1 MRNLQQLSVISSPES
16 ISMTHCHVAQ
26 VMYYF
31 LGRVI
36 VLQPDPEV
44 SFVRSE
50 PGHLMLPPGPG
61 LYTMGEPSLLA
72 AAASAAASQLPAPQA
87 AAVGPSTP
95 LGANNISPKP
105 AAVGRRGGAVMP
117 AAAPAA
123 VAAAKPAGLKGSA
136 AAEPAALGPP
146 APTLLDAVME
156 LLDHPHPLE
165 TLREPASY
173 GDEGAI
179 SRYHNPDN
187 YTKALG
193 TVVRVRQRPWRGL
206 LERGDRAAAE
216 LGQAQAGAASA
227 AAAPAW
233 LLPWRA
239 GPVKVWP
246 QQGRASGMQMGD
258 GAP

>member
-1 MRNLQQLSVISSPES
+1 MSPGTS
-16 ISMTHCHVAQ
+16 CCR
-26 VMYYF
+26 
-31 LGRVI
+31 LGRGCT
-36 VLQPDPEV
+36 LWQSPACWRPPRQP
-44 SFVRSE
+44 
-50 PGHLMLPPGPG
+50 
-61 LYTMGEPSLLA
+61 
-72 AAASAAASQLPAPQA
+72 LPASCPHRRRRQR
-87 AAVGPSTP
+87 GPSTP

-105 AAVGRRGGAVMP
+105 AGVGRRGGA
-117 AAAPAA
+117 AAASAAPAA
-123 VAAAKPAGLKGSA
+123 GAPAAKPAGLKSA
-136 AAEPAALGPP
+136 GAAEPAALGPP

-193 TVVRVRQRPWRGL
+193 TVVRARQRPWRGL

-216 LGQAQAGAASA
+216 LAQAPLAQAGAASA

-246 QQGRASGMQMGD
+246 QQVRASRMQLGD
-258 GAP
+258 GAALGRVGEGQVGCRENVKGAAMDGRCARAWL

>member
-1 MRNLQQLSVISSPES
+1 M
-16 ISMTHCHVAQ
+16 MQ

-31 LGRVI
+31 LGRMI
-36 VLQPDPEV
+36 VLQPDPEA
-44 SFVRSE
+44 SFARGE
-50 PGHLMLPPGPG
+50 PGHIMLPPGPG
-61 LYTMGEPSLLA
+61 LYTMAEPSLLA
-72 AAASAAASQLPAPQA
+72 AAASAAASQVPASPA
-87 AAVGPSTP
+87 AAATGLSTP

-105 AAVGRRGGAVMP
+105 AAVGRRSG
-117 AAAPAA
+117 AAPPTGA
-123 VAAAKPAGLKGSA
+123 AAAKPAGLKSA
-136 AAEPAALGPP
+136 RAAEPAALGPP

-156 LLDHPHPLE
+156 LLDQPHPLE

-216 LGQAQAGAASA
+216 LAQAPLAQAGAASA

-246 QQGRASGMQMGD
+246 QQARASRLQLGD
-258 GAP
+258 GAS

>member
-1 MRNLQQLSVISSPES
+1 
-16 ISMTHCHVAQ
+16 MTWCHAVQ

-44 SFVRSE
+44 SFARGE
-50 PGHLMLPPGPG
+50 PGHIMLPPGPG
-61 LYTMGEPSLLA
+61 LYTMAEPSLLA

-87 AAVGPSTP
+87 AAAGPSTP

-105 AAVGRRGGAVMP
+105 AGVGRRGGAAAP
-117 AAAPAA
+117 SAAPAA
-123 VAAAKPAGLKGSA
+123 GAPAAKPAGLKSSG

-193 TVVRVRQRPWRGL
+193 TVVRERQRPWRGL
-206 LERGDRAAAE
+206 LERGDRAAAQ
-216 LGQAQAGAASA
+216 LAQAPLAQAGAASA

-246 QQGRASGMQMGD
+246 QQVRESLMQLGD